1 MKPLILHA
9 DNIRHCN
16 CLETH
21 IATPTPA
28 PGPTADMRSGA
39 KGRAVAR
46 KGSREVVLKPAV
58 SGCGGGRGIK
68 YQNQP
73 DA

>member
-9 DNIRHCN
+9 DNVRHCN

-28 PGPTADMRSGA
+28 PANLRSGA
-39 KGRAVAR
+39 KGGRVVAR

>member
-9 DNIRHCN
+9 DNVRHCS

-28 PGPTADMRSGA
+28 PGPTADLRSGA
-39 KGRAVAR
+39 KG
-46 KGSREVVLKPAV
+46 SREVALKPAV

>member
-9 DNIRHCN
+9 DNVRHCN

-28 PGPTADMRSGA
+28 PGPTADLRSGA
-39 KGRAVAR
+39 KGSREVAR
-46 KGSREVVLKPAV
+46 KGSREVPAV
-58 SGCGGGRGIK
+58 SGCGSGRGIK
-68 YQNQP
+68 HQNQP